1 MADEKFRTD
10 LPFSTVINRLTRRM
24 LNIAETFNIPLDQL
38 FSNDRRLKEDVD
50 ELKET
55 VKGHAGVNELTNA
68 EIDAIFEGTYVE
80 PDAGQ
85 ASGDGCEALGVSEIS
100 TIFEGE

>member
-1 MADEKFRTD
+1 D

-55 VKGHAGVNELTNA
+55 VNDHAGVNALTNA
-68 EIDAIFEGTYVE
+68 EIDAIFDGTYTE
-80 PDAGQ
+80 EAETGQ
-85 ASGDGCEALGVSEIS
+85 VATDGCQPLGLGEIS